1 MLTFPYHPK
10 IRDRM
15 KKVPI
20 CIHHISKLDWG
31 PSFETMFINQMG
43 ELFDSSLHAQMRRS
57 LSTSTLLDYTAYK
70 NKIDPSFRLLRS
82 IQHICCDMQD
92 FKHYCSG
99 VESNSL
105 GSVYL
110 ISAEALAIRIN
121 II

>member
-1 MLTFPYHPK
+1 
-10 IRDRM
+10 M

-31 PSFETMFINQMG
+31 PGFEKMFINQMG

-57 LSTSTLLDYTAYK
+57 LSTSTLLGYTAYK
-70 NKIDPSFRLLRS
+70 NEIDPSFLLLRS

-99 VESNSL
+99 VENNSL